1 MHPAAAPVL
10 YVRFY
15 QNDANAGQMNFMEN
29 KPNSYKVGDAIVTRI
44 FETLIAGFTPRE
56 LCPTWNEQNPER
68 LADLL
73 PSACWD
79 KPYQHVVMSTHR
91 WLVRTTKHNVLI
103 DTGIGNHKNRKPP
116 YFNNLKEPFLER
128 LAASGVK
135 PEDIDY
141 VLLTHLHT
149 DHVGWNTIRKDGRWA
164 PTFPKAQYVFS
175 KVEETLFFRSR
186 RPGTAKLCRI

>member
-56 LCPTWNEQNPER
+56 LCPTWNEQN
-68 LADLL
+68 
-73 PSACWD
+73 
-79 KPYQHVVMSTHR
+79 R